1 MFEILI
7 DIANNPDKNPERFIK
22 FMVSLRPKGK
32 NKNIKINKTL
42 EALIK
47 TLENDNYI
55 REGLKKYIS
64 EVFEKISFSTVITET
79 GLIKNQSF
87 YTELKKRITNKIL
100 PNQPNENSLSYLIG
114 NIFYKSDDYLWINS
128 IEYSVW
134 EKLFILLDFKPLS
147 EKDNNDFEV
156 KEVLTAIE
164 ILALRIS
171 GMGVDEDLI
180 NMVPEYNKLESPF
193 ISLSKEAQTLM
204 GNLSSEGSDRSTES
218 IDIRQMFVILEQCEV
233 YIEKV
238 VKNRERFGITFETT
252 VKVARLNQEIERLK
266 MALNFL
272 SIDKEERRFGETID
286 FIKKIIELNCTKNN
300 ISDFINYSTGLVAY
314 QITQHT
320 GKTGE
325 HYITSDK
332 KEYFKML
339 FSASGG
345 GVIVAVLCL
354 IKVILSYQETS
365 PLGTAFLYSMNYSI
379 GFIIIYLMGFT
390 LATKQPAMT
399 AVTLAKTLDNNKK
412 TGDYQDF
419 TNLFTKLFRS
429 QFIAFVGNVFLAF
442 PTAIILGML
451 YIKHYGHSPADP
463 IKASKLLLD
472 INPFLSLA
480 LFHAAIAGFYL
491 FLSGLISG
499 YYMNNNIHHKISYR
513 FRKHPLL
520 NSIFPSKILH
530 KIADF
535 YDRNI
540 GGISGNFWF
549 GVFLGSTGTIGYFI
563 GLPID
568 IRHITFAAGNFALSL
583 IGLDFNVSFYD
594 VFVSILCI
602 GFIGFFN
609 FIVSFML
616 SLTLAMR
623 SRKIPLINI
632 ADMLIAIWKSY
643 RLNPDSFWYPVE
655 NENISKNREEE
666 DIK

>member
-1 MFEILI
+1 MFDILL
-7 DIANNPDKNPERFIK
+7 DIANNPDKNPERFIQ
-22 FMVSLRPKGK
+22 FMVSLRPSGR

-42 EALIK
+42 EDLIK
-47 TLENDNYI
+47 TLENDDYI
-55 REGLKKYIS
+55 REGLKNYIAK
-64 EVFEKISFSTVITET
+64 VFDKISFSTVITET

-100 PNQPNENSLSYLIG
+100 PNQPKENSLSYLIG

-128 IEYSVW
+128 IEYHVW
-134 EKLFILLDFKPLS
+134 EMLFNLLDFKPLS
-147 EKDNNDFEV
+147 EKDNNDFAV

-164 ILALRIS
+164 ILAIRIS

-204 GNLSSEGSDRSTES
+204 GNLSIQGSDRSTES
-218 IDIRQMFVILEQCEV
+218 IDIRQMFVILDQCEV
-233 YIEKV
+233 YVEKV
-238 VKNRERFGITFETT
+238 VKNREQFGITFETT
-252 VKVARLNQEIERLK
+252 IKVARINQEIERLK

-272 SIDKEERRFGETID
+272 SIDKEERRFAETID

-325 HYITSDK
+325 HYITSSK
-332 KEYFKML
+332 KEYYKML

-345 GVIVAVLCL
+345 GVIVAILCL

-379 GFIIIYLMGFT
+379 GFIVIYLMGFT

-399 AVTLAKTLDNNKK
+399 AVTLAKTLDKKQK

-419 TNLFTKLFRS
+419 TNLFTRLFRS

-499 YYMNNNIHHKISYR
+499 YYMNNNVHYKISYR

-520 NSIFPSKILH
+520 NSIFPAKVLNIV
-530 KIADF
+530 ADF

-549 GVFLGSTGTIGYFI
+549 GIFLGSTGTIGYFI

-583 IGLDFNVSFYD
+583 VGLDFTVSFYD
-594 VFVSILCI
+594 IFISILCI

-632 ADMLIAIWKSY
+632 LDMLVAIWKSY
-643 RLNPDSFWYPVE
+643 RLNPDPFWYPVE
-655 NENISKNREEE
+655 PKIVSSIKKD
-666 DIK
+666 DI